1 MMPVYLSQNA
11 YDQLQNIIFYLENN
25 WSIKVRDNFLSK
37 LDAIIETIA
46 TFPYSFPESNKILG
60 LRKCVVSKQV
70 TAFYRV
76 DEVRKEIEIIAV
88 IDNRQKLDF

>member
-25 WSIKVRDNFLSK
+25 WSNKVRDNFLTK
-37 LDAIIETIA
+37 LDTIFETIS

-70 TAFYRV
+70 IAFYRV
-76 DEVRKEIEIIAV
+76 DEIRREVEIIAV
-88 IDNRQKLDF
+88 IDSRQKLDF

>member
-37 LDAIIETIA
+37 LDSIFETIA